1 MNTTKPDYKKIY
13 KDILDL
19 KYPEKE
25 AGCRKILNKK
35 ELMPIDIIKLNQIIF
50 GIGNKEIKS
59 FNQQHKS
66 YDKKSINAI
75 LDHQKK
81 YELNNIQLAK
91 QFNLSRNTVS
101 RWKKLFSDS
110 SSHDHKVR

>member
-66 YDKKSINAI
+66 YDKNPSMPYLIIRKSMSLII
-75 LDHQKK
+75 
-81 YELNNIQLAK
+81 Y
-91 QFNLSRNTVS
+91 S
-101 RWKKLFSDS
+101 
-110 SSHDHKVR
+110 